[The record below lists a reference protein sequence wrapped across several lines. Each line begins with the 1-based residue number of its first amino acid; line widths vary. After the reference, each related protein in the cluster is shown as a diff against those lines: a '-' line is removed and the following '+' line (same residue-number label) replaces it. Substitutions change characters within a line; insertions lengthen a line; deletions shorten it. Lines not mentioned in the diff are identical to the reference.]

1 MKTLRSKLDYIKSP
15 HTNKQYSSAF
25 QFYQDKNL
33 IKTYNLI
40 MDDAGQVEGELIQLQ
55 LYANEVKCEST
66 YFDGGLNKN

>member
-1 MKTLRSKLDYIKSP
+1 
-15 HTNKQYSSAF
+15 
-25 QFYQDKNL
+25 
-33 IKTYNLI
+33 